1 MIESRRDHACL
12 YVEFERS
19 RGVLVTGG
27 QGARDEVRFE
37 EETFWRSNLLK
48 KKIVKVL
55 ASAEFYDLDTQQWE
69 MVGSMQVI
77 RMMNTKVKE
86 RDKLTKRKI
95 KEILST
101 TITKTIFIG
110 GQNRAC
116 DQPGVRLAYGDRRST
131 GASSSPPWSGF
142 LLMSLCCCYSW

>member
-1 MIESRRDHACL
+1 MKVII
-12 YVEFERS
+12 F
-19 RGVLVTGG
+19 
-27 QGARDEVRFE
+27 
-37 EETFWRSNLLK
+37 
-48 KKIVKVL
+48 KVL

-116 DQPGVRLAYGDRRST
+116 DQPGVRLAYGDRRGQWGPVHLLH
-131 GASSSPPWSGF
+131 GAGFVLDVYMLLLLLVIFLVVKLALLLKVMEQLTTFIGSGR
-142 LLMSLCCCYSW
+142 

>member
-1 MIESRRDHACL
+1 M
-12 YVEFERS
+12 
-19 RGVLVTGG
+19 
-27 QGARDEVRFE
+27 
-37 EETFWRSNLLK
+37 K
-48 KKIVKVL
+48 KKIIKVL

-110 GQNRAC
+110 G
-116 DQPGVRLAYGDRRST
+116 
-131 GASSSPPWSGF
+131 
-142 LLMSLCCCYSW
+142 

>member
-1 MIESRRDHACL
+1 MR
-12 YVEFERS
+12 
-19 RGVLVTGG
+19 
-27 QGARDEVRFE
+27 
-37 EETFWRSNLLK
+37 

-116 DQPGVRLAYGDRRST
+116 DQPGVRLAYGDRRGQWGPVHLLH
-131 GASSSPPWSGF
+131 GAGFVLDVYMLLLLLVIFLVVKLALLLKVMEQLTTFIGSGR
-142 LLMSLCCCYSW
+142 